1 MFVLDLEG
9 FPLSLLRL
17 LAFVE
22 APSQEYNGHIPV
34 LKKKRRKTA
43 CRLYLQYIHS
53 NDILYHVYMSK
64 LEHVIACNFRLVSYC
79 IHKTLFL

>member
-34 LKKKRRKTA
+34 LKKTKKEKQLADCT
-43 CRLYLQYIHS
+43 CSIYTQMI
-53 NDILYHVYMSK
+53 
-64 LEHVIACNFRLVSYC
+64 YC
-79 IHKTLFL
+79 IMYICPSWNM